1 MPLEYED
8 PIRLRIMKA
17 MCAAIEEISPDNG
30 FASDFSGRVFRG
42 RTRFGASDPIPM
54 VSILEAP
61 IPLEK
66 IRPPQDA
73 TDDAGPWE
81 LVIQAFVK
89 DDKENPCDPA
99 YVALAD
105 LRKRM
110 AQERSKLDTYHYST
124 GPFGLGRLV
133 YGMYIGTG
141 VVRPPDEISEKAYCW
156 LQVTLDIAED
166 MAHPYGHHV

>member
-1 MPLEYED
+1 MPTD
-8 PIRLRIMKA
+8 PLRLHIIKA
-17 MCAAIEEISPDNG
+17 IASAIEEITPDNG
-30 FASDFSGRVFRG
+30 YVMDFEGRVFRG
-42 RTRFGASDPIPM
+42 RNRFAASDPIPM

-73 TDDAGPWE
+73 TDEGGPWE
-81 LVIQAFVK
+81 LVVQAFVK

-105 LRKRM
+105 IRKRL
-110 AQERSKLDTYHYST
+110 ALERARLDTYHHPE
-124 GPFGLGRLV
+124 GPFALGRTI

-166 MAHPYGHHV
+166 LADPYGYHV